1 MPQSFVWLLSVLT
14 VGAFILYA
22 RERKQFSEKLSE
34 LSRRQTGTERA
45 LTEFI
50 DESAKIARE
59 FSKRVPAV
67 SSPVLSNRE
76 EVEPPA
82 ATTRKR
88 RGSEKRHQVLN
99 LAGKGRPV
107 KEIAERLMLPSGEVE
122 LILNLDQTRKT
133 RAEA

>member
-1 MPQSFVWLLSVLT
+1 MLT
-14 VGAFILYA
+14 ISALILYA
-22 RERKQFSEKLSE
+22 RERKQFSQRLLE
-34 LSRRQTGTERA
+34 LSQRQTGTERA

-50 DESAKIARE
+50 DEPGRIARE
-59 FSKRVPAV
+59 FSKRMTAAPESAV
-67 SSPVLSNRE
+67 
-76 EVEPPA
+76 

-99 LAGKGRPV
+99 LAGKGQPV

>member
-1 MPQSFVWLLSVLT
+1 MPQSFVWLLSLLT
-14 VGAFILYA
+14 VSAFILYA
-22 RERKQFSEKLSE
+22 RERKQFSEKLRE
-34 LSRRQTGTERA
+34 LSQRQTGTERA
-45 LTEFI
+45 LTQFI
-50 DESAKIARE
+50 DESARIARE

-67 SSPVLSNRE
+67 SSVLPQKE
-76 EVEPPA
+76 EAEPPVT
-82 ATTRKR
+82 TTRKR